1 MIGSIHFVTE
11 ETQGISRALF
21 CRSLIEYLQE
31 STDWDLT
38 IIDLDPVCLIGKTY
52 ASHYY
57 SPKSEELSQK
67 ESICQDDLH
76 LQIPLIKISAA
87 SEEIQQ
93 GDVILELA
101 LQGKNVIVNLPSR
114 SFEAVNNWLYLAD
127 ILDLSKQMGLPIW
140 QWFNIDG
147 NPDSIE
153 IIKKSY
159 QLYGDLIN
167 HVIVK
172 NKVESRMGFSR
183 WTLFNNDKQLQS
195 SLQASQKTYF
205 VTMPTVAMANF
216 CWDII
221 QEKQLTFTKAKHL
234 QCRWI
239 TITNKQAI
247 HTWLKVMFG
256 ALALI
261 TLETCE
267 HDEQD
272 CLTDNYDPFTDDLD
286 SENNSV
292 INPFANDITENLF
305 SDDVSDNV
313 SDDVSLDN
321 ELSFLF

>member
-1 MIGSIHFVTE
+1 MAGSIHFVTE

-31 STDWDLT
+31 STDLDLT

-57 SPKSEELSQK
+57 TPKSEKLSQK
-67 ESICQDDLH
+67 ESICKDDLH

-87 SEEIQQ
+87 FEEIQQ

-114 SFEAVNNWLYLAD
+114 SFDVVNNWLYLAD

-140 QWFNIDG
+140 QWINTDG

-153 IIKKSY
+153 ILKKSY
-159 QLYGDLIN
+159 QLYGDSIN

-172 NKVESRMGFSR
+172 NKVESRMVLSR
-183 WTLFNNDKQLQS
+183 WTLFNNDQELQS
-195 SLQASQKTYF
+195 YLQASQKTYF
-205 VTMPTVAMANF
+205 VTMPTVPMANF

-221 QEKQLTFTKAKHL
+221 RQKQLTFSEAKSK

-247 HTWLKVMFG
+247 HTWLKVMFE

-261 TLETCE
+261 PLETCE

-272 CLTDNYDPFTDDLD
+272 CLIDSSKPFADYLD
-286 SENNSV
+286 SENTSV
-292 INPFANDITENLF
+292 INPLANELTENLF

>member
-1 MIGSIHFVTE
+1 MTGSIHLVTE

-31 STDWDLT
+31 STDLDLT

-52 ASHYY
+52 ASHHYT
-57 SPKSEELSQK
+57 PKSEDLSQK
-67 ESICQDDLH
+67 EGNCQDDLQ

-87 SEEIQQ
+87 FEEIQQ
-93 GDVILELA
+93 GDLIFELA

-114 SFEAVNNWLYLAD
+114 SFDVVNNWLYLAD

-140 QWFNIDG
+140 QWINTDG
-147 NPDSIE
+147 NPDSID
-153 IIKKSY
+153 ILKKSY
-159 QLYGDLIN
+159 QVYGDSIN

-172 NKVESRMGFSR
+172 NKVESRLVLSR
-183 WTLFNNDKQLQS
+183 WTLFDNDQELQS
-195 SLQASQKTYF
+195 YLQASQKTYYL
-205 VTMPTVAMANF
+205 TMPTVPMANF

-221 QEKQLTFTKAKHL
+221 QQKQLTFTEAKHKR
-234 QCRWI
+234 CRWI

-247 HTWLKVMFG
+247 HTWLKVMFE

-261 TLETCE
+261 PLETCD
-267 HDEQD
+267 HNEQD
-272 CLTDNYDPFTDDLD
+272 DCVDSANLFTDDLD
-286 SENNSV
+286 SDNTSV
-292 INPFANDITENLF
+292 SNPLPNELTSNLF
-305 SDDVSDNV
+305 